1 MDNREFSNNGKAE
14 RRLKN
19 RIFPCLPDRL
29 IISFLSVMLKIPTFV
44 LGALLIIT
52 GLVGYLFQDPNLSI
66 NIVGPLADDAVFTL
80 SDGNQTHTLDRG
92 FASSA
97 AAGEHA
103 FWMVERLNQ
112 NHAKDRSQG
121 NYAASERPDNPA
133 YKTQSFWYASSTG
146 DTLSAL
152 MKNAETGELSALET
166 VDPEKAKVRFIYN
179 KAVDGTGPVTLT
191 STNWT
196 NVEGAPGLGEPLTF
210 GKSLTALIPAVI
222 ALVLIACVLAAEA
235 NPAMRKH
242 VMHVA
247 ATVGLVGLVMSA
259 KKVLPAV
266 SEMNW
271 LKNDP
276 NGIIHASSLKPAV
289 MFFSA
294 GLLLIFVV
302 ICVLSFVNARKEM
315 AAQPKPKKV
324 EKKKEE
330 DFEDSQKGKN
340 GKDSA
345 KDKGKE
351 SDKED
356 STDKEKA
363 PKSPAKPMGPA
374 PKSGESKLKTSKST
388 GSPFGE
394 KKKVAPSGKSKSIDP
409 EKARN
414 PKSTSG
420 QSEGASKPSEKAK
433 AFEQR
438 SGDAKRD
445 EKPEPVKASTPGNS
459 QPRKSDKPSTA
470 DSDSEK
476 KPESNE
482 PQDSKPDIASAKD
495 NKKDSAKSE
504 GDEQKESPE
513 SSEKKED

>member
-1 MDNREFSNNGKAE
+1 
-14 RRLKN
+14 
-19 RIFPCLPDRL
+19 
-29 IISFLSVMLKIPTFV
+29 MLKIPTFV

-92 FASSA
+92 FASSN

-121 NYAASERPDNPA
+121 NYAAGERPDNPA

-152 MKNAETGELSALET
+152 IENAETGNLVSLDQ
-166 VDPEKAKVRFIYN
+166 VDANKSKVRFIYK
-179 KAVDGTGPVTLT
+179 KAVDGDGPVTLS

-196 NVEGAPGLGEPLTF
+196 NVEGAPEAGEPLTF
-210 GKSLTALIPAVI
+210 GKSWTALIPAII

-235 NPAMRKH
+235 KPALRKH

-294 GLLLIFVV
+294 GLLFIFVALCIV
-302 ICVLSFVNARKEM
+302 SFINARKEM
-315 AAQPKPKKV
+315 AAQPKPKKE
-324 EKKKEE
+324 EKKKED
-330 DFEDSQKGKN
+330 DFEDDDEDGKN
-340 GKDSA
+340 DKGSA

-351 SDKED
+351 KAKHDSDYKKKD
-356 STDKEKA
+356 A
-363 PKSPAKPMGPA
+363 KSPAKPMGPD
-374 PKSGESKLKTSKST
+374 PKTGEGKLKTSKST
-388 GSPFGE
+388 ETPFGE
-394 KKKVAPSGKSKSIDP
+394 KKKFVPSGKPKSIDP
-409 EKARN
+409 EKARK
-414 PKSTSG
+414 PKSTSD
-420 QSEGASKPSEKAK
+420 QSDGKSKPSEKAK
-433 AFEQR
+433 PFEQR
-438 SGDAKRD
+438 SGEPKRE
-445 EKPEPVKASTPGNS
+445 EKPESEKSTDPEDTKPRETNKAEIVEKDEGT
-459 QPRKSDKPSTA
+459 T
-470 DSDSEK
+470 DSDAEG
-476 KPESNE
+476 
-482 PQDSKPDIASAKD
+482 SKPDAVSADERKED
-495 NKKDSAKSE
+495 TNKSE
-504 GDEQKESPE
+504 GDEQKKSPE